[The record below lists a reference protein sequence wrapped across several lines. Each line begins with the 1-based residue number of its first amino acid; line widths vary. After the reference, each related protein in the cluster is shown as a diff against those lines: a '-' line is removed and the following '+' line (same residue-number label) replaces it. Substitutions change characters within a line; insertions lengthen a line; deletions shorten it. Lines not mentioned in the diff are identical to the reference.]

1 MYIMIN
7 DIIGEKRINLSYPIC
22 SGKEITVISMFSN
35 NIQYKIIKPHTNID
49 NISGDK
55 KLILNR
61 TYTGKELISILE
73 GMIELTQFVNDD
85 RVIKK
90 NKLRG
95 IKVEKSLQE
104 EMNDIKKKL
113 GTKA

>member
-7 DIIGEKRINLSYPIC
+7 DIISEKRINLSYPIC
-22 SGKEITVISMFSN
+22 SGKEIAVISMFSN
-35 NIQYKIIKPHTNID
+35 NIQYEIIKPHTNID

-95 IKVEKSLQE
+95 IKVKKSLQE